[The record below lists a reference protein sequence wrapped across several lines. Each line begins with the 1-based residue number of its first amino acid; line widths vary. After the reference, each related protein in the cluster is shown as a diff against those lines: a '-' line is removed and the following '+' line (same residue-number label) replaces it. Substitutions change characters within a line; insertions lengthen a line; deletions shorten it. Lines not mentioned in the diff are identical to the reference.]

1 MVPGPAKV
9 TLDELLHSLLLFLIR
24 EMKTITHFPHR
35 LFIRYNQINT
45 CKGLRVVP
53 CPEQSLLEM
62 SAIMIISK
70 VPYHLKIIQI
80 DSDTFPKALSI
91 LGSHCQDRKCRMYS
105 WKETVEIE
113 ESYFSLF
120 TFILVEV

>member
-1 MVPGPAKV
+1 MGPGPAKV
-9 TLDELLHSLLLFLIR
+9 TLDELLNSLLLFLIC
-24 EMKTITHFPHR
+24 EMEIITHFPHR

-45 CKGLRVVP
+45 CKGLRMVP

-80 DSDTFPKALSI
+80 YSDTSPKVLSI
-91 LGSHCQDRKCRMYS
+91 LGSHHWDRK
-105 WKETVEIE
+105 
-113 ESYFSLF
+113 
-120 TFILVEV
+120 